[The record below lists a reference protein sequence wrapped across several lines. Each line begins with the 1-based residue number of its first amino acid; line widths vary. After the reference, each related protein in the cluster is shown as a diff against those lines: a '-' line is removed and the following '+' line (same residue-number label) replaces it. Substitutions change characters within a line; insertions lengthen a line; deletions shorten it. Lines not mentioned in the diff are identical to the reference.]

1 MHLRCNVVLV
11 VLMAVL
17 LGGAS
22 SARAAGYISPFAGI
36 NFGGDSGCLELT
48 SCTDRTSTLGV
59 AIGTSNAIFG
69 FEEEF
74 GYAKNFFGKDALQST
89 SVVTLMSNLM
99 IGPRLGFIRPYGLI
113 GAGIMKTRVELT
125 LTDLGAGDTS
135 FGWDIGGG
143 LEFSG
148 AHVGVRGD
156 VRYLHG
162 LQDFT
167 LPGLP
172 VTDLKLDFGR
182 ASAGLVLRF

>member
-1 MHLRCNVVLV
+1 MHLRASVVLV
-11 VLMAVL
+11 VLAAIVF
-17 LGGAS
+17 GAPS
-22 SARAAGYISPFAGI
+22 PARAAGYISPFAGI
-36 NFGGDSGCLELT
+36 NFGGDSGCLAVT

-59 AIGTSNAIFG
+59 AIGTSNVIFG

-89 SVVTLMSNLM
+89 SVLTLMSNLM
-99 IGPRLGFIRPYGLI
+99 IGPRLGFVRPYGLI

-125 LTDLGAGDTS
+125 LTDLTSGDTS
-135 FGWDIGGG
+135 FGWNIGGG
-143 LEFSG
+143 LELSG
-148 AHVGVRGD
+148 AHFGVRGD

-162 LQDFT
+162 VQDFT